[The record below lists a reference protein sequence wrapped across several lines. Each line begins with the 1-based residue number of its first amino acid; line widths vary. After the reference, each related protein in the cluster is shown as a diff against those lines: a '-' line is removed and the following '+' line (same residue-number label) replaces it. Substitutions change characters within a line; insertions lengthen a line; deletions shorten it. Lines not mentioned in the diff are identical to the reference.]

1 MRVQNVNNDVANM
14 KTGMSQSADATT
26 KNLQSQILA
35 KQQELKKLSENQDM
49 TMEAK
54 MKKRQEINQQIAD
67 LNRQLRQHEI
77 EQRKEKQKEEAS
89 MNDMLG
95 GEPANNAASA
105 QQSQTNSGLS
115 DANMKAMISADA
127 SMKMS
132 DVQGSVSASLERI
145 ATVLRG
151 EIKQDAGRGVSV
163 DRKEQELADIEQR
176 ALNAAKGQMKE
187 LKGAHDSVKD
197 ARKDAIKEARKDK
210 LNNPNKNLD
219 KSDNTSNAFTSNTS
233 VIFKEKDASVTLTST
248 GNSNNF
254 NNKVN
259 DGGINIIV

>member
-95 GEPANNAASA
+95 GESTNSAASA
-105 QQSQTNSGLS
+105 QQAQTNAGLS

-145 ATVLRG
+145 ANVIRG
-151 EIKQDAGRGVSV
+151 EIKQDSGRGVSV
-163 DRKEQELADIEQR
+163 DKKEQELADIEQR
-176 ALNAAKGQMKE
+176 ALKQQK
-187 LKGAHDSVKD
+187 
-197 ARKDAIKEARKDK
+197 AR
-210 LNNPNKNLD
+210 
-219 KSDNTSNAFTSNTS
+219 
-233 VIFKEKDASVTLTST
+233 
-248 GNSNNF
+248 
-254 NNKVN
+254 
-259 DGGINIIV
+259 

>member
-95 GEPANNAASA
+95 GESANSAASA
-105 QQSQTNSGLS
+105 QQAQTNAGLS

-145 ATVLRG
+145 ANVIRG
-151 EIKQDAGRGVSV
+151 EIKQDSERGVSV
-163 DRKEQELADIEQR
+163 DKKEQELADIEQR
-176 ALNAAKGQMKE
+176 ALNATKSQMKE

-197 ARKDAIKEARKDK
+197 ARKDK
-210 LNNPNKNLD
+210 LNNPNKNVD

>member
-89 MNDMLG
+89 M
-95 GEPANNAASA
+95 
-105 QQSQTNSGLS
+105 
-115 DANMKAMISADA
+115 
-127 SMKMS
+127 KMS

-145 ATVLRG
+145 ANVIRG
-151 EIKQDAGRGVSV
+151 EIKQDSGRGVSV
-163 DRKEQELADIEQR
+163 DKKEQELADIEQR
-176 ALNAAKGQMKE
+176 ALNATKSQMKE

-197 ARKDAIKEARKDK
+197 ARKETLKEARKDK
-210 LNNPNKNLD
+210 LNNPNKNVD

-248 GNSNNF
+248 GSSNNL

>member
-1 MRVQNVNNDVANM
+1 MRVQNVNNNVANM

-105 QQSQTNSGLS
+105 QQSQTNAGLS
-115 DANMKAMISADA
+115 DTNMKAMISADA

-132 DVQGSVSASLERI
+132 NVQGSVVASMKRI
-145 ATVLRG
+145 ANVLRG

-163 DRKEQELADIEQR
+163 DRKEQELADIEER

-187 LKGAHDSVKD
+187 LKGAHNSV
-197 ARKDAIKEARKDK
+197 KEARKDK
-210 LNNPNKNLD
+210 LNMPNKNLD
-219 KSDNTSNAFTSNTS
+219 KLDNTSNTS

-248 GNSNNF
+248 GNSSNF

-259 DGGINIIV
+259 DGGINIII